1 MNQIQNKKAY
11 YDVLKGGALFLV
23 LYNHTYAF
31 SLYQTSTVF
40 WDRVLNLIIVTIT
53 ALNWPLFFMISG
65 ALLFDKDES
74 IKDILFKRV
83 LRFSVVLLV
92 YQVIIML
99 LHIKT
104 DNYYYT
110 SWQFIYG
117 IITNNYDGAYQSTWY
132 LYAYLGFLIM
142 LPILKKISLNI
153 TLNEFIYILII
164 IFLYHCLLPITQAL
178 INWKCNL
185 GLQLSVDFRIPLL
198 VARECMYPIVGY
210 YIDKKL
216 NSGNIW
222 KNKKKL
228 FFLFALMT
236 FLSVYME
243 YISVYKYGQSTY
255 PYSAMFIVFLAGY
268 VLVLT
273 KNYLQYHDAKIITKT
288 FQIIGQN
295 SFGIYL
301 SAPIIQ
307 TLLYDKYCMIT
318 INFVSERISSVL

>member
-110 SWQFIYG
+110 SW
-117 IITNNYDGAYQSTWY
+117 
-132 LYAYLGFLIM
+132 
-142 LPILKKISLNI
+142 
-153 TLNEFIYILII
+153 
-164 IFLYHCLLPITQAL
+164 
-178 INWKCNL
+178 
-185 GLQLSVDFRIPLL
+185 
-198 VARECMYPIVGY
+198 
-210 YIDKKL
+210 
-216 NSGNIW
+216 
-222 KNKKKL
+222 
-228 FFLFALMT
+228 
-236 FLSVYME
+236 
-243 YISVYKYGQSTY
+243 
-255 PYSAMFIVFLAGY
+255 
-268 VLVLT
+268 
-273 KNYLQYHDAKIITKT
+273 
-288 FQIIGQN
+288 
-295 SFGIYL
+295 
-301 SAPIIQ
+301 
-307 TLLYDKYCMIT
+307 
-318 INFVSERISSVL
+318 